1 MAVLSVQSHV
11 VLGHVGN
18 AAAVFALQRLGCEVW
33 PLNTVQFSNN
43 TAYPRVEGEVF
54 TAEVLQ
60 RTFEGLAANTD
71 LADCR
76 AVLTG
81 YLGSA
86 ALGAVVLEA
95 VAAVKAAN
103 PAALWLCDPVMG
115 TTGKGLFVKE
125 EVAAFFSGPV
135 IAQSDILAPN
145 LFELS
150 RLSGLEAH
158 DADSAVVAA
167 RRLIAQGPPVVL
179 ITSVPSDHRH
189 ARGTGALAVTA
200 EKAWQVATPL
210 IDFELAVGGTGDLFT
225 ALFLARHLAGQ
236 PLPECLSLA
245 VSALYAVLQETQ
257 RQGRREMALVAAQEA
272 LVEPPDIFP
281 PVLIA

>member
-1 MAVLSVQSHV
+1 MAVLSIQSHV

-54 TAEVLQ
+54 AADVLQ
-60 RTFEGLAANTD
+60 RTFEGLASNGN
-71 LADCR
+71 LADCQ

-86 ALGAVVLEA
+86 ALGEVVLEA

-103 PAALWLCDPVMG
+103 PEAIWLCDPVMG

-125 EVAAFFSGPV
+125 EVADFFSGPV
-135 IAQSDILAPN
+135 IARSDILAPN

-150 RLSGLEAH
+150 RLTGREAG
-158 DADSAVVAA
+158 DAESAVVAA
-167 RRLIAQGPPVVL
+167 RQLIAQGPPVVL
-179 ITSVPSDHRH
+179 VTSVPSDHRH

-200 EKAWQVATPL
+200 DKAWQVATPL
-210 IDFELAVGGTGDLFT
+210 IDFEAAVGGTGDLFT
-225 ALFLARHLAGQ
+225 ALFLARYLAGR

-245 VSALYAVLQETQ
+245 VSALYAILQET
-257 RQGRREMALVAAQEA
+257 RRAGRREMALVAAQEM
-272 LVEPPDIFP
+272 LVQPPEVFP
-281 PVLIA
+281 PVLIG